1 MSLTR
6 LTSAVAAGVL
16 GAVTLVAA
24 PPAGAAAP
32 PRERSL
38 ATVLAADGNRL
49 DRNWQDFDI
58 LDKAVHRVLAAK
70 PGSSVAVLAD
80 GSVRLT
86 AFLPTDRAFRKL
98 VTDLTGKRR
107 HTERGVLRAINRLV
121 DTNTLES
128 VLLYHVVPGSTIT
141 YRQAQ
146 HADGAKL
153 TTALSGGKLRVQVT
167 GKRHVFLGDADTN
180 DRNARVLRTLE
191 NINQGNKQIAHGVDR
206 VLRPVDL

>member
-6 LTSAVAAGVL
+6 LTSAVAAGL
-16 GAVTLVAA
+16 LAAVTLVAA
-24 PPAGAAAP
+24 PPAGAAP
-32 PRERSL
+32 QRDRSL

-49 DRNWQDFDI
+49 DRDWQDFDI
-58 LDKAVHRVLAAK
+58 LDKAVHRVLASR
-70 PGSSVAVLAD
+70 PGSPVAVLAD

-86 AFLPTDRAFRKL
+86 TFLPTDRAFRYL

-107 HTERGVLRAINRLV
+107 HTERGVLRALNGLV
-121 DTNTLES
+121 DAATLER

-146 HADGAKL
+146 HADGARL
-153 TTALSGGKLRVQVT
+153 TTALSGSRLRVQVT
-167 GKRHVFLGDADTN
+167 EKRHVFLGDADTD
-180 DRNARVLRTLE
+180 DRNGRVLRSLK
-191 NINQGNKQIAHGVDR
+191 NVNQGNRQIGHGVNR

>member
-6 LTSAVAAGVL
+6 LTSAVAAGL
-16 GAVTLVAA
+16 LAAVTLVAA
-24 PPAGAAAP
+24 PPAGAAP
-32 PRERSL
+32 QRDRSL

-58 LDKAVHRVLAAK
+58 LDKVVHRVLASR
-70 PGSSVAVLAD
+70 PGSPVAVLAD

-86 AFLPTDRAFRKL
+86 AFLPTDRAFRYL

-107 HTERGVLRAINRLV
+107 HTERGVLRALNGLV
-121 DTNTLES
+121 DAQTLES

-146 HADGAKL
+146 HADGARL
-153 TTALSGGKLRVQVT
+153 TTALTGSRLRVQVT
-167 GKRHVFLGDADTN
+167 EKRHVFLVDADTD
-180 DRNARVLRTLE
+180 DRNGRVLRSLK
-191 NINQGNKQIAHGVDR
+191 NVNHGNRQIGHGVNR

>member
-6 LTSAVAAGVL
+6 LTSAAAAGL
-16 GAVTLVAA
+16 LAAVTLVAA
-24 PPAGAAAP
+24 PPAGAAP
-32 PRERSL
+32 QRDRSL

-58 LDKAVHRVLAAK
+58 LDKAVHRVLASR
-70 PGSSVAVLAD
+70 PGSPVAVLAD

-86 AFLPTDRAFRKL
+86 AFLPTDRAFRTL

-107 HTERGVLRAINRLV
+107 HTERGVLRALNGLV
-121 DTNTLES
+121 DAPTLER

-146 HADGAKL
+146 HADGARL
-153 TTALSGGKLRVQVT
+153 TTALSGSRLRVQVT
-167 GKRHVFLGDADTN
+167 EKRHVFLGDADTD
-180 DRNARVLRTLE
+180 DRNGRVLRSLK
-191 NINQGNKQIAHGVDR
+191 NVNQGNRQIGHGVNR